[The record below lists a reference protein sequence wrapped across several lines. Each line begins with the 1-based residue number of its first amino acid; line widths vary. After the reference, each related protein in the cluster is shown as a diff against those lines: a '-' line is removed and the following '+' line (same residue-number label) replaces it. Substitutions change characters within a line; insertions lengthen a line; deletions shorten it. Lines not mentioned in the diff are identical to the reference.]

1 MIDKWF
7 LNDISEV
14 LEHHHRL
21 VITDALGDGE
31 FLLEYLPPKV
41 TRINVEY
48 NDLAEIE
55 ARYLAEKEHRDDNV
69 VFYTKQPKEKLKFLL
84 EYAETNGCVV
94 LDDMEHYIKTHL
106 FDAIHENTQL
116 QKVELLTAAKV
127 SRGKDLNWWKSVSN
141 RTINPLDVTG
151 FIMDLLHNPDE
162 TRQMTDADIWKTCA
176 AEVYQLIGK
185 PQTEQPA
192 ETMAQNIMDT
202 IFTGLLNNQ
211 LPDSLLSIYYS
222 CTDSTSMKEQMSHY
236 IGAFHL
242 PADASPL
249 KAHPD
254 HCFAELD
261 KRLFRMLS
269 DTLKEGGFKE
279 QYQQYVTLRMSSK
292 KAMDY
297 KALWLKDVKTLLEF
311 RHSKLNAVM
320 DMNAFINYYRDVFAP
335 LDSAIRHLYAEWL
348 HEEVVMR
355 PYQELYEQYNKELLG
370 KWFTFTG
377 DYMPTQKN
385 VILNAFADAGRTAV
399 VVCDGLRLEI
409 AETVAK
415 KVNGQL
421 NKTTAFAM
429 LPSVTENG
437 MSALFGCDGVEVN
450 AVKRYQHLQ
459 EMLPDVQVMQLE
471 KLNSGITA
479 NHLVLLFGDIDQVG
493 EKKQMAALKDINAYE
508 ELLTKWIHEIFQL
521 GYQKVVLTT
530 DHGFVITGKLDE
542 ADRMPVPKG
551 ADKVEE
557 RFATAADRLSVQ
569 DEMIERKF
577 DFLGSAW
584 QYYAK
589 TDKPFITKGP
599 YGYAHGGM
607 TPQECIIPVYEF
619 TQQQTIEALHIS
631 ITNKQMLKEVTGN
644 YFTVK
649 LKAAVDN
656 DSLFLQERRIIVQ
669 VYHHDKI
676 TDTTPKIKIGQ
687 GDEREYEYEMPAS
700 GDVKVVVIDAQ
711 TKEQIDF
718 CSVERNDARG
728 LDGLL

>member
-94 LDDMEHYIKTHL
+94 LDDMERYIKTHL

-222 CTDSTSMKEQMSHY
+222 CTDSTSMKEQMAHY

-409 AETVAK
+409 TETVAK

-508 ELLTKWIHEIFQL
+508 ELLTKWIQEIFQM
-521 GYQKVVLTT
+521 GYQKVILTT
-530 DHGFVITGKLDE
+530 DHGFVITGILDE
-542 ADRMPVPKG
+542 ADKMPVPNG

-557 RFATAADRLSVQ
+557 RFSMATERLSVH
-569 DEMIERKF
+569 DMIERKF
-577 DFLGSAW
+577 DFTGSTW
-584 QYYAK
+584 QYYSK
-589 TDKPFITKGP
+589 TDKPFKTRGC

-619 TQQQTIEALHIS
+619 TQQQTAEALHIS

-649 LKAAVDN
+649 LKAAGDN
-656 DSLFLQERRIIVQ
+656 NSLFLQERRIIVQ

-676 TDTTPKIKIGQ
+676 ADATPVFKMTANSLQ
-687 GDEREYEYEMPAS
+687 EYEYEMPAS
-700 GDVKVVVIDAQ
+700 DDVKVVVIDAQ